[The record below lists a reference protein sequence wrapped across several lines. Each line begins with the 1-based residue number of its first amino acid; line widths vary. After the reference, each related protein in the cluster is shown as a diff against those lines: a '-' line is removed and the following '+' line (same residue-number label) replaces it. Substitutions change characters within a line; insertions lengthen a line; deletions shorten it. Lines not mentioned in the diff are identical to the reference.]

1 MRSPSTATTSK
12 RTRALGATICTQSAA
27 SLRSVRRLRASTA
40 ETADPKRRPLR
51 ALTSIKTIVSPSR
64 QTMSTSPPGSRR
76 LRVTTDIPEASRNC
90 AARASPARPLLPLL
104 PGKDR
109 LGYGFVVG
117 FARKTESE
125 LSLPDAPP
133 RRSVVR
139 RGAVLLERG
148 DVLGRAI
155 SFMVGKAVPGL
166 NLVQLHQ
173 ETVAVDLGQDR
184 GRCHQ
189 RTAGVALDER
199 LLRAIERF
207 DPHCIGNQVV
217 RCDRQAR
224 DGAFHCQNARPVD
237 VEPVD
242 LLHAGLSDSPSSAKR
257 ADLLGDA
264 RTQIGPDLLGIVQ
277 AADHHGMRG
286 DDAR

>member
-40 ETADPKRRPLR
+40 DTAEPKRRPLR

-76 LRVTTDIPEASRNC
+76 LRVTTDIPAASRNC
-90 AARASPARPLLPLL
+90 AARDSPARPLLPLL

-117 FARKTESE
+117 FGREAERE
-125 LSLPDAPP
+125 LGLADAPP

-148 DVLGRAI
+148 DVLGSAI
-155 SFMVGKAVPGL
+155 PFMVGKAVPGL
-166 NLVQLHQ
+166 NLVQLDQ
-173 ETVAVDLGQDR
+173 EPVAVDLGQDR
-184 GRCHQ
+184 GGRDH
-189 RTAGVALDER
+189 RAAGVALDER
-199 LLRAIERF
+199 LLGPIE
-207 DPHCIGNQVV
+207 
-217 RCDRQAR
+217 
-224 DGAFHCQNARPVD
+224 
-237 VEPVD
+237 
-242 LLHAGLSDSPSSAKR
+242 
-257 ADLLGDA
+257 
-264 RTQIGPDLLGIVQ
+264 
-277 AADHHGMRG
+277 
-286 DDAR
+286 